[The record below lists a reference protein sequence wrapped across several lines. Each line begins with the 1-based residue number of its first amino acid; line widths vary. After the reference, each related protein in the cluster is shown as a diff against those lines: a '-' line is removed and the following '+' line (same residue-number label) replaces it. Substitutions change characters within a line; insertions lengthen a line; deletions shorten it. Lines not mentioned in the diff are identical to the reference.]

1 MFVEPTESDA
11 YVLDQ
16 MTVMNLSDQE
26 ALDDFLNSTDDD
38 IIAGS
43 SLISGNHHS
52 VTLQLMCHKITFVV
66 NQGCINE
73 KLILNN
79 YDSIE

>member
-1 MFVEPTESDA
+1 MFEEPTESDA

-52 VTLQLMCHKITFVV
+52 VTLQPVG
-66 NQGCINE
+66 N
-73 KLILNN
+73 
-79 YDSIE
+79 